1 MMGKLSIRKVSKIL
15 FICVAI
21 IFAIGFLLPQSS
33 HAVPLPAFTGPTW
46 AALPPYN
53 TLWPLWSP
61 TLSPIDPVT
70 LLPVPI
76 VSSLAPNTV
85 LPLQPGLTL
94 DPRKDYPYLLYN
106 TPLGMAYYDPLWGV
120 NLWPAP
126 DLVDP
131 VLGIPLPIDLS
142 LILGWS
148 TIAPTSSTW
157 LVNTLPVAN
166 SAYYNAYDAFAVAY
180 EISLGGTLS
189 TYPLF
194 ASLINPAP
202 AYSSLLTPLLILGP

>member
-1 MMGKLSIRKVSKIL
+1 MGKLSIKKISKIFAL
-15 FICVAI
+15 CSVV
-21 IFAIGFLLPQSS
+21 IFAVGVLLPHAS
-33 HAVPLPAFTGPTW
+33 HAVPLAATTGPTW
-46 AALPPYN
+46 TALPPYN

-61 TLSPIDPVT
+61 SLSPIDPVT

-76 VSSLAPNTV
+76 VSDLAPSTV

-94 DPRKDYPYLLYN
+94 DPRKSYPYLLYN

-157 LVNTLPVAN
+157 LLANVPVAN

-180 EISLGGTLS
+180 EISLGGTLA